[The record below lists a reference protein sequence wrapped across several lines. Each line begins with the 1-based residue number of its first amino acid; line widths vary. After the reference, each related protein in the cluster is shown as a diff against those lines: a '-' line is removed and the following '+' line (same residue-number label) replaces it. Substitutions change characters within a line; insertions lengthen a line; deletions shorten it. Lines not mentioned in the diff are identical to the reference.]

1 MNDDTKAASLAA
13 KEAECAAL
21 RQRVEELSEQIHRLK
36 PMADLNDMWKQ
47 ELDDIGTIV
56 GCDHHEGLARCVR
69 QTLDKSEADL
79 AAAQADSRRL
89 DWLIKFIGA
98 KETGLR
104 LERVLEQD
112 WSKNDALANIR
123 AGIDEAMIK
132 AALSATVAAGRRT

>member
-36 PMADLNDMWKQ
+36 PMADLNDRWKQ

-56 GCDHHEGLARCVR
+56 GCDHHEGLASCVR